1 MDLKQKSV
9 LFLATGCFIGNI
21 SFAPGTFGS
30 ILGLP
35 LCFFLSKINLLIA
48 VFLTVIFIFFAIW
61 IAHKA
66 EKILNTEDPGC
77 IVIDEIVGI
86 LVTFT
91 GLPFNIISVI
101 FGFLIFRALD
111 IWKPYPISWMERH
124 LSGGAGIVMDDV
136 AAGIFSNLLLR
147 GIIFFYNFR
156 ATDLV

>member
-1 MDLKQKSV
+1 MNLKQRSV
-9 LFLATGCFIGNI
+9 MFLATGCFIGNI

-35 LCFFLSKINLLIA
+35 LCFLLCKIDFPVA
-48 VFLTVIFIFFAIW
+48 VLLTVIFVFFAIW
-61 IAHKA
+61 IAQRA

-77 IVIDEIVGI
+77 IVIDEIAGI

-91 GLPFNIISVI
+91 GLPFNIISVV

-147 GIIFFYNFR
+147 GIFFFYN
-156 ATDLV
+156 